1 MWGLTE
7 VRGQELAVQTVG
19 RLGEWCKL
27 VPGAV
32 CKHCQLCPVG
42 QMKTVQVYS
51 LQCISVQC
59 TPLSTVYKY
68 TVHTTVNSVQVYSP
82 HHGEQCTSIQSTP
95 RWQCTSIQHT
105 LWSTVYKST
114 AYSLQ
119 VYRSMTR
126 TTKLEKLSW
135 LFSATYS
142 TFRLRCQTGFAKTA
156 KGKTVF

>member
-1 MWGLTE
+1 M
-7 VRGQELAVQTVG
+7 RGQELAVQTVG

-82 HHGEQCTSIQSTP
+82 HHGDSVQVYSIHYGLLCTKVQP
-95 RWQCTSIQHT
+95 
-105 LWSTVYKST
+105 TVYKYT
-114 AYSLQ
+114 EA
-119 VYRSMTR
+119 
-126 TTKLEKLSW
+126 
-135 LFSATYS
+135 
-142 TFRLRCQTGFAKTA
+142 
-156 KGKTVF
+156 